1 MVPFLRKISTFGIAM
16 MASASA
22 QAIQLDGF
30 FTVGAAIHDDDTNKN
45 NPLANGSENRYIGS
59 LGDRGIT
66 EDLTFETDTRF
77 GLQIS
82 SEVSEKMQVVAQLL
96 GRGTIS
102 NFDAIIEWAYADYE
116 FTDWLSL
123 RAGKI
128 KQPVYLVNDYVEVGF
143 AYPWIRPPVEVYYLN
158 NPLNTVNGAELLLA
172 FPVGPG
178 TLSFQPYIGSNR
190 DDIPNTGG
198 VGFFEAE
205 NIVGIDVKYSGRGY
219 TVHASNFQCDVKT
232 FGQISAPTAFGG
244 PTSDP
249 FDPANTVDI
258 NLNGTGKCEVT
269 SAGLTFDIANVV
281 VYAEWQDRTTTENL
295 SRPFGDQEAWY
306 ATLGYRIG
314 KWLPHLTY
322 ATIDGKASTY
332 NVDGFAVG
340 CTQQNG
346 GCDNFVTN
354 NLGNPN
360 NTLAEG
366 GFTNFP
372 ISIQSSITAG
382 LRYEVNDSAA
392 LKFEYAVVDVE
403 NDPQELAKAN
413 QFTNFGLFDT
423 SFVLQPPKDK
433 VGIASIALDV
443 IF

>member
-1 MVPFLRKISTFGIAM
+1 MSPLLRKVSTFGIAM
-16 MASASA
+16 LASASA
-22 QAIQLDGF
+22 HAIQFDGF
-30 FTVGAAIHDDDTNKN
+30 FTVGAAIHDDDTNKE
-45 NPLANGSENRYIGS
+45 NPLANGAENRYIGS

-82 SEVSEKMQVVAQLL
+82 SEVSENMKVVAQLL
-96 GRGTIS
+96 GRGTNS
-102 NFDAIIEWAYADYE
+102 NFDAIVEWAYADWE

-128 KQPVYLVNDYVEVGF
+128 KQPVYLVNDYVEVGY

-190 DDIPNTGG
+190 DDIPNTQGQAY
-198 VGFFEAE
+198 FEAE
-205 NIVGIDVKYSGRGY
+205 NIVGIDVKYAGRGY

-232 FGQISAPTAFGG
+232 FGSLAGVPTAFG
-244 PTSDP
+244 P
-249 FDPANTVDI
+249 VDI
-258 NLNGTGKCEVT
+258 DLNGKGECDVT
-269 SAGLTFDIANVV
+269 SAGLTFDVANVV
-281 VYAEWQDRTTTENL
+281 VYAEWQERTTTDTL
-295 SRPFGDQEAWY
+295 SRPFGDQDAWY

-322 ATIDGKASTY
+322 ATIDGKASLV
-332 NVDGFAVG
+332 NPPAVTCADPSG
-340 CTQQNG
+340 C
-346 GCDNFVTN
+346 
-354 NLGNPN
+354 NLGPV
-360 NTLAEG
+360 TVPDG
-366 GFTNFP
+366 GGISNFP
-372 ISIQSSITAG
+372 VAIQTSVTAG

-403 NDPQELAKAN
+403 NDPQELAQAN
-413 QFTNFGLFDT
+413 QQTNYGLFDT
-423 SFVLQPPKDK
+423 NFLLAPPKDK
-433 VGIASIALDV
+433 VGVASIALDV